1 MGVMLGIGA
10 ALVLK
15 AVFLLARVSWPENYF
30 DSSRRVTHWFLDAPM
45 KVVIWRIVPYFL
57 CALLLVA
64 LAEAWKMNT
73 TVSLWTFLTAHL
85 VTTNLYSIVTSGSKR
100 ASYSAQF
107 LYFLVMAIILAG
119 LTFFVSINS
128 KYVVYFTP
136 DARGVVLGIWTAI
149 FTGIAFA
156 GFQAITNAGG
166 SSAGANSTL
175 GGLKIKDFY
184 VGAAAES
191 ALRHNANLPLM
202 LAVIE
207 VESRNRPTPLRRI
220 ELWLFRVMPDGI
232 GPKSLGIAQA
242 DDFEKSL
249 KSSERGMSEDGQN
262 VSLGEVD
269 VKSIE
274 LLAKKLS
281 GTAGEQFGERLG
293 PFEIKSYAN
302 RVNKTP
308 QYLSAV
314 ARIYDGMH
322 DGEFGFMQNLSLKPQ
337 RSTED
342 DMTMNDSGVAISDAI
357 PIEES
362 ETIQDIEQFDAND
375 SPIDSGDDWI
385 ILEEIELIAPWAV
398 RYGDKVYV
406 QMKISVDAIQEVKFE
421 MLGDFD
427 GRFVVDWLK
436 VSKER
441 ECFKQGLFELSAK
454 GVGLRVSLLSADGAV
469 YVMPPL
475 EYSADRDFSTVESS
489 DG

>member
-1 MGVMLGIGA
+1 
-10 ALVLK
+10 
-15 AVFLLARVSWPENYF
+15 
-30 DSSRRVTHWFLDAPM
+30 
-45 KVVIWRIVPYFL
+45 
-57 CALLLVA
+57 
-64 LAEAWKMNT
+64 
-73 TVSLWTFLTAHL
+73 
-85 VTTNLYSIVTSGSKR
+85 
-100 ASYSAQF
+100 
-107 LYFLVMAIILAG
+107 
-119 LTFFVSINS
+119 
-128 KYVVYFTP
+128 
-136 DARGVVLGIWTAI
+136 
-149 FTGIAFA
+149 
-156 GFQAITNAGG
+156 
-166 SSAGANSTL
+166 
-175 GGLKIKDFY
+175 
-184 VGAAAES
+184 
-191 ALRHNANLPLM
+191 
-202 LAVIE
+202 
-207 VESRNRPTPLRRI
+207 
-220 ELWLFRVMPDGI
+220 
-232 GPKSLGIAQA
+232 
-242 DDFEKSL
+242 
-249 KSSERGMSEDGQN
+249 
-262 VSLGEVD
+262 
-269 VKSIE
+269 
-274 LLAKKLS
+274 
-281 GTAGEQFGERLG
+281 
-293 PFEIKSYAN
+293 
-302 RVNKTP
+302 
-308 QYLSAV
+308 
-314 ARIYDGMH
+314 MH